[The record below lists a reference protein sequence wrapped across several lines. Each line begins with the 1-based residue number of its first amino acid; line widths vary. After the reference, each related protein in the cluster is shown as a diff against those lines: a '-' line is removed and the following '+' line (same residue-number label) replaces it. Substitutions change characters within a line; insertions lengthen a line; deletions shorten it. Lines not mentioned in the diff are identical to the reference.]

1 LLLLFKPE
9 TAKKTIVITK
19 TPLEAWIK
27 KRIGVPSSMALTR
40 KMIEDY
46 QLAMLKTLVDR
57 LKKQSRYYQKKL
69 SGFNPS
75 DIDALSD
82 LAMLPFT
89 TPEDVINGREDFACV
104 SKGRISRV
112 TTLPTSGTTGLPKRI
127 FYTAEDQEATIDY
140 FRWGMA
146 NLVGEGDRVLIL
158 LPGELPGSVG
168 DLLKTALG
176 RLGARGVS
184 HGPIEDPLQTL
195 NIMVKEKINVIVG
208 MPIQVMLLLRSAQ
221 SLPHSG
227 IRMKSILLVSDYVA
241 QTVIDEVK
249 ARWQCDVFTHYG
261 MTETGLGVGVQCGA
275 FAGYHLREADLLVE
289 IIDPE
294 TGRQKPG
301 GEYGEVV
308 VTTLTAQGMPL
319 VRYRTGD
326 VSRLLH
332 MTCACQSIIR
342 SLDKI
347 IDRIHTCI
355 RLRGGNEIS
364 MGIFDEALFALP
376 WITDFGVFV
385 DARDAYERLTVSL
398 CADALPGP
406 ERIGEVKK
414 AISMIPRIKEEIDRN
429 ELHIEVCLQ
438 PERIH
443 HGVSKRTIRDNRDIF
458 IKACC

>member
-1 LLLLFKPE
+1 LLVLFKPE
-9 TAKKTIVITK
+9 AAKKTVVIAK
-19 TPLEAWIK
+19 TTFEAWIK
-27 KRIGVPSSMALTR
+27 KRIGVPSSLALTR
-40 KMIEDY
+40 EMVEDY
-46 QLAMLKTLVDR
+46 QLEMLKALLDR
-57 LKKQSRYYQKKL
+57 VKKQSLYYQKKM
-69 SGFNPS
+69 SGFRPS
-75 DIDALSD
+75 DIGSLSG

-89 TPEDVINGREDFACV
+89 TPEDLIDGQEDFACV
-104 SKGRISRV
+104 SKGKISRV
-112 TTLPTSGTTGLPKRI
+112 TTLPTSGTTGNPKRI

-146 NLVGEGDRVLIL
+146 NLVGEDDRVLIL

-176 RLGARGVS
+176 RMGAQGVS

-195 NIMVKEKINVIVG
+195 NMIVEAKINAIVC

-221 SLPHSG
+221 SLPHSA
-227 IRMKSILLVSDYVA
+227 IRMKSVLLVSDYVA
-241 QTVIDEVK
+241 QTVIDEVR

-261 MTETGLGVGVQCGA
+261 MTETGLGVGVQCGV

-289 IIDPE
+289 IVDPE
-294 TGRQKPG
+294 TGRQKPD

-319 VRYRTGD
+319 IRYRTGD

-332 MTCACQSIIR
+332 APCACQSIIR

-347 IDRIHTCI
+347 VGRIKTCI

-364 MGIFDEALFALP
+364 MGMFDEALFALP
-376 WITDFGVFV
+376 WITDFGVSV
-385 DARDAYERLTVSL
+385 DAEDACERLTVSL
-398 CADALPGP
+398 CTDNHPGP
-406 ERIGEVKK
+406 ERIAEVKK
-414 AISMIPRIKEEIDRN
+414 AISAIPRIKDEIDRN
-429 ELHIEVCLQ
+429 DLPIEVCMR

-443 HGVSKRTIRDNRDIF
+443 HGVSKRTIADNRANVL
-458 IKACC
+458 KTRG